1 VNRSLTPRR
10 MMVYGSIGAAVL
22 AWSFLG
28 QSSDESTAAVA
39 RESGAGAGVSREG
52 GAALS
57 ANAAAFL
64 TRLAHRTTD
73 SKTAG
78 ALFAARSW
86 YVAPPPASPPPPQG
100 PPPPPSAP
108 PLPFS
113 FIGSYA
119 AQGDQVVYFLSR
131 GDRIYDVRLG
141 DELDID
147 YALVAIDGGNLI
159 FNFKPLN
166 ARQTLAIGGT

>member
-1 VNRSLTPRR
+1 
-10 MMVYGSIGAAVL
+10 MMIYGSIGTAAL

-28 QSSDESTAAVA
+28 QSPDEAGTAAA
-39 RESGAGAGVSREG
+39 RESGAGAALSRG
-52 GAALS
+52 GGNAALS

-73 SKTAG
+73 PKTAG
-78 ALFAARSW
+78 ALFAPRSW
-86 YVAPPPASPPPPQG
+86 YVAPPPPPPPPPPG

-119 AQGDQVVYFLSR
+119 AQGDQVTYFLAR

-141 DELDID
+141 DAVDMD
-147 YALVAIDGGNLI
+147 YTLVAIDEGNLI
-159 FNFKPLN
+159 FNFRPMN